1 MPSSLSRTRPAS
13 QLASLSPH
21 SSLCPASRPSKRAA
35 HKRRSSEFR
44 LLVNY
49 DPYVPTKR
57 FAPCMSSYR
66 QGVACTSA
74 PFPLPLPFAPHLL
87 PLPRLE
93 LCTALEVAVKLPT
106 ATVLPLCASPGACSR
121 PYFSRAS
128 RIASLQPAPNK
139 PAVPAAA
146 CSASNSSLR
155 ATASSQPN
163 PALQLDTCWA
173 PTHIITTTT
182 PALHTTLHTLRDRRT
197 LTEPRL
203 LADTRTR
210 CNPANRDSAA
220 ALRRSVP

>member
-57 FAPCMSSYR
+57 FAPWMSSYR

-106 ATVLPLCASPGACSR
+106 ATVLPLCASPGASSR
-121 PYFSRAS
+121 PYFSLAS
-128 RIASLQPAPNK
+128 RIASLRPAPNK

-155 ATASSQPN
+155 ATASSRPIPRCSWAHGRPPLPLSQPRRQHCSQRCN
-163 PALQLDTCWA
+163 TCATEALPSACS
-173 PTHIITTTT
+173 T
-182 PALHTTLHTLRDRRT
+182 P
-197 LTEPRL
+197 EPR
-203 LADTRTR
+203 
-210 CNPANRDSAA
+210 
-220 ALRRSVP
+220 